1 MDALR
6 QAVAEG
12 LHRPPRNFPVIA
24 MKHSLRLLAAAAAF
38 ALAGQSHA
46 AIDASGD
53 FLASFTGTPAGAL
66 DILEANVT
74 FDAVA
79 NNFLLH
85 ARTAGP
91 IAGTPGAA
99 YVFGFNRGGVTN
111 APFGPIGFPDVR
123 FNATALLRAN
133 GTGTVG
139 ANAITPTIV
148 GNDIFGTV
156 SASLL
161 PGSGL
166 APQDFT
172 WALWSIDATIAGLP
186 RNADFAPH
194 ANIAVAAV
202 PEPETYAMLGLGLL
216 FVGFMARRRSPL
228 R

>member
-12 LHRPPRNFPVIA
+12 LHRRLSNFTRSA
-24 MKHSLRLLAAAAAF
+24 MTHTLRHLAAAAAL
-38 ALAGQSHA
+38 ALAGHA
-46 AIDASGD
+46 HAVTDASGD
-53 FLASFTGTPAGAL
+53 FLASFTGTPHAAL
-66 DILEANVT
+66 DILEADVT
-74 FDAVA
+74 FNAFA
-79 NNFLLH
+79 NSFLLH

-99 YVFGFNRGGVTN
+99 YAFGFNRGGTAN

-148 GNDIFGTV
+148 GNEIFGTV

-161 PGSGL
+161 PGNGL

-172 WALWSIDATIAGLP
+172 WALWSIDATITGLP

-194 ANIAVAAV
+194 ASIAVAAV
-202 PEPETYAMLGLGLL
+202 PEPETYAMLGAGLL
-216 FVGFMARRRSPL
+216 FVGVMARRRSPL